1 MTLNI
6 RPHHPKDIPWIL
18 SLSDRLTAFDLPAWR
33 QAETINDAN
42 QTLLKKALE
51 EPEPGSTFLIAEMD
65 GGVRAGF
72 IFLQTETEF
81 FSRQPQGYISDLVV
95 HPDHE
100 GQGVGRALM
109 QAAETWAQDNG
120 FPVLTLY
127 VFASNT
133 RARQLYEKVGF
144 QADLIKY
151 ARPIPPKV

>member
-1 MTLNI
+1 MVLTI
-6 RPHHPKDIPWIL
+6 RPHQPQDIPWIL
-18 SLSDRLTAFDLPAWR
+18 SLADRLTAFDLPAWR

-42 QTLLKKALE
+42 QLLLKKALE
-51 EPEPGSTFLIAEMD
+51 EPEPGSAFLVAETD

-72 IFLQTETEF
+72 IFLQIEKEF
-81 FSRQPQGYISDLVV
+81 FSGQPQGYISDLVV

-109 QAAETWAQDNG
+109 QAADAWAQDSG

-127 VFASNT
+127 VFANNA

-144 QADLIKY
+144 RAELIKY
-151 ARPIPPKV
+151 AKPIPPKT

>member
-1 MTLNI
+1 MPPHI
-6 RPHHPKDIPWIL
+6 RPYQPEDIPWIL

-33 QAETINDAN
+33 QAETINAAN

-51 EPEPGSTFLIAEMD
+51 EPETGSTFLIAEVD
-65 GGVRAGF
+65 GNVRAGF
-72 IFLQTETEF
+72 IFLQTEAEF
-81 FSRQPQGYISDLVV
+81 FSHEPQGYISDLVV

-100 GQGVGRALM
+100 GQGVGRALL
-109 QAAETWAQDNG
+109 QAAEAWAQDKG
-120 FPVLTLY
+120 FAVLTLY

-151 ARPIPPKV
+151 AKPIPPKA